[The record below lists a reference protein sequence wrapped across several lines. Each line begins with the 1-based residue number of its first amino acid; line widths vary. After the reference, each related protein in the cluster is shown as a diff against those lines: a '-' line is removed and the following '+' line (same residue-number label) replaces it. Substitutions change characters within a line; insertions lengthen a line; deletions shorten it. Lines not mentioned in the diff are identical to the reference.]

1 MLVRIA
7 QIPNL
12 VDTKW
17 VHVNFR
23 YSTKISLLKT
33 ISDRL
38 VHKCQ
43 CQFTACTVARLACVT
58 LKVVIFF
65 VYFLIPFIRVLYPF
79 LSSFFPRRFAVP
91 FPSIQPAR
99 KSTTM
104 KFSLAAASAVL
115 LTTFASL
122 ARADEYAD
130 AIKEW
135 CQGAYPLLLIRF
147 DLNRKLTFFS
157 LSFADQVSMSPI
169 PPATLS
175 LLLVSRPK
183 WQSVSLLIL
192 TRNLVNDL

>member
-1 MLVRIA
+1 MSMPIYG
-7 QIPNL
+7 
-12 VDTKW
+12 
-17 VHVNFR
+17 VHRRPV
-23 YSTKISLLKT
+23 SLCHIKGCYFL
-33 ISDRL
+33 
-38 VHKCQ
+38 
-43 CQFTACTVARLACVT
+43 
-58 LKVVIFF
+58 

-147 DLNRKLTFFS
+147 DLNRKLTFF
-157 LSFADQVSMSPI
+157 F
-169 PPATLS
+169 LS
-175 LLLVSRPK
+175 LLPTRSRCH
-183 WQSVSLLIL
+183 QSRQQHCRCCWSA
-192 TRNLVNDL
+192 DPSDSQ

>member
-58 LKVVIFF
+58 LKVVIFLSIF
-65 VYFLIPFIRVLYPF
+65 SSRSFESFIPFFRLSFLVGSPF
-79 LSSFFPRRFAVP
+79 LSLP
-91 FPSIQPAR
+91 FNQHENRQQWNSR
-99 KSTTM
+99 
-104 KFSLAAASAVL
+104 L
-115 LTTFASL
+115 LQLPLSS
-122 ARADEYAD
+122 
-130 AIKEW
+130 W
-135 CQGAYPLLLIRF
+135 PPLLPLLVLMNTPMPSKSGAKVLIRYC
-147 DLNRKLTFFS
+147 LYASIWIGNSRLFF
-157 LSFADQVSMSPI
+157 F
-169 PPATLS
+169 LS
-175 LLLVSRPK
+175 LLPTRSRCH
-183 WQSVSLLIL
+183 QSRQQHCRCCWSA
-192 TRNLVNDL
+192 DPSDSQ